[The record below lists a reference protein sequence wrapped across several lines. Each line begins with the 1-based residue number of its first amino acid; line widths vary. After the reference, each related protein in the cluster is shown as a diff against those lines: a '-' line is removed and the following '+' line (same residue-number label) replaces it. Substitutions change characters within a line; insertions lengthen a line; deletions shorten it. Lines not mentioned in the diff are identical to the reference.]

1 MDNEN
6 KDDKLEDL
14 SHKIEGI
21 CARLTHLERW
31 AVQQM
36 TGSKATNSEVGY
48 DPVTKNYYDKS
59 SADIRSLVLVIKNRG
74 YSLEEAGSK
83 IIREVEA
90 ILDTAKAI
98 KDQGNRENRHE

>member
-1 MDNEN
+1 MTQNR
-6 KDDKLEDL
+6 DDRFEDL
-14 SHKIEGI
+14 LYKIEGI
-21 CARLTHLERW
+21 CSRLTHLERW

-36 TGSKATNSEVGY
+36 TGSKATNPEVGY
-48 DPVTKNYYDKS
+48 DPVTKNYYDRS

-98 KDQGNRENRHE
+98 KENKSE